1 MRHADGGGLSP
12 GGRRRRESVRMRAAE
27 LFEQK
32 IKPPEVA
39 RRLRVSRKS
48 AYEWHRL
55 WRDGGAKA
63 LASRG
68 PSGSRCRLSPRCLE
82 KLAAYLDEGPAAHG
96 WVEDQVWTAARVATL
111 IGRKFHVS
119 YSVSGA
125 TRLMHRLGFSPQAPA
140 RRVAERDEQAVTT
153 WKEATWR
160 EVKGHGRPGGGYFC
174 FEDEAGF
181 TRRPPRGRTWGRR
194 GHTPVVTVS
203 GRRSGRLSVAGLIAM
218 RPGSRTRLCHR
229 RRTHPAGGGTRRSM
243 GERDFIALVD
253 GVHQLVRAPIVL
265 VWDRLNTHVSH
276 RMRDL
281 VAERAWL
288 TVFLLPAYS
297 PDLNPVEWVWAH
309 VKRSLANLAVMA
321 LNRLETLVRNRLK
334 RLQYLPHILDGFIA
348 GTGLALDSPTPP

>member
-1 MRHADGGGLSP
+1 MKYGDGGGLTAA
-12 GGRRRRESVRMRAAE
+12 GRRRRESVRMQAAE
-27 LFEQK
+27 LFEQE

-39 RRLRVSRKS
+39 RRLRVSPKS
-48 AYEWHRL
+48 AYQWHQL
-55 WRDGGAKA
+55 WRDGGVRA

-111 IGRKFHVS
+111 IGRKFHVC

-125 TRLMHRLGFSPQAPA
+125 TRLMHRLGFSPQVPA
-140 RRVAERDEQAVTT
+140 RRVAERDEQAVTA
-153 WKEATWR
+153 WKEVTWA
-160 EVKGHGRPGGGYFC
+160 EVKEPGRPGGGYIC

-181 TRRPPRGRTWGRR
+181 TRKPPRGRTWGRR
-194 GHTPVVTVS
+194 GRTPVVTVS

-229 RRTHPAGGGTRRSM
+229 LRTHRAGKGKRRSM

-253 GVHQLVRAPIVL
+253 GVHQLVKAPIVL

-276 RMRDL
+276 AMREL
-281 VAERAWL
+281 IAEREWL

-309 VKRSLANLAVMA
+309 VKHSLANLAVVA
-321 LNRLETLVRNRLK
+321 LDRLEALVRNRLK
-334 RLQYLPHILDGFIA
+334 RLQYRPDTLDGFIA
-348 GTGLALDSPTPP
+348 GTGLTLDEPASP